1 MLNQSD
7 IYLSVNAEKL
17 LLYSPPICVAH
28 NLLATLTKPKSVI
41 MAFPFSKKIFLV
53 FKSLW
58 IMPRWC
64 KYPIPCAICWATSM
78 ILLRENLTFLKC
90 KCVYKVFPL
99 HKLVTMANL
108 GGFMQAPIN
117 KMTFSCRVFLK
128 VATSWRNASRV
139 AASSFSSFV
148 LVKSHTFIATSP
160 HQCPRCTVKIERI
173 DLKINWHGKKMQ
185 NILLNSNAFAKTL
198 RSPISELLCNF
209 EAFCWSL
216 LWTPWLFQF
225 SNRHSDF
232 FQLSLKIV
240 QWFCSTSK
248 VHWLVSL
255 G

>member
-1 MLNQSD
+1 MIC

-64 KYPIPCAICWATSM
+64 KYPIPCAICWATSI

-90 KCVYKVFPL
+90 KCVYNVFPL

-160 HQCPRCTVKIERI
+160 HQCPRCTVK
-173 DLKINWHGKKMQ
+173 NWK
-185 NILLNSNAFAKTL
+185 
-198 RSPISELLCNF
+198 
-209 EAFCWSL
+209 
-216 LWTPWLFQF
+216 
-225 SNRHSDF
+225 NRF
-232 FQLSLKIV
+232 R
-240 QWFCSTSK
+240 
-248 VHWLVSL
+248 
-255 G
+255 